1 MNIAGNGSMDNMRTA
16 SMLSRVT
23 ALTLLAAACM
33 ADNAVATVYIDD
45 AVINPGGWPP
55 GTDYTISLS
64 QTVTPNFSIGIS
76 ALGNNEFLFT
86 CLGIAELY
94 SLHVVTSDLYYDP
107 VYVGNTTPF
116 IYNWDTPTNSISIEL
131 YESVLFGYWDDKERF
146 EVEDRTPA
154 VNDSYGWFELQNS
167 DSGLVII
174 DGATAV
180 GGGIIAGTYTQ
191 IPEPSTIA
199 LLLVGTFG
207 LLINGRNKKKFQQ
220 WGPGYPPQGVGS
232 PDP

>member
-1 MNIAGNGSMDNMRTA
+1 MRA
-16 SMLSRVT
+16 ACMLSRVT
-23 ALTLLAAACM
+23 ALIVLAAACT
-33 ADNAVATVYIDD
+33 AGNAVATVYIDD

-107 VYVGNTTPF
+107 VYAGSNTPF
-116 IYNWDTPTNSISIEL
+116 VYNWDTSTNSISIEP
-131 YESVLFGYWDDKERF
+131 YESVIFGYWDDKERF

-154 VNDSYGWFELQNS
+154 VNDSYGWFELQNT
-167 DSGLVII
+167 DSGLEII

-199 LLLVGTFG
+199 LFLAGTFS
-207 LLINGRNKKKFQQ
+207 LLINGRYKKKFQQ
-220 WGPGYPPQGVGS
+220 GGPGCPPQGVGS
-232 PDP
+232 PEP

>member
-1 MNIAGNGSMDNMRTA
+1 
-16 SMLSRVT
+16 MLSRVT
-23 ALTLLAAACM
+23 ALTLLAAACT
-33 ADNAVATVYIDD
+33 AGNAGATVYIDD

-64 QTVTPNFSIGIS
+64 QTVTPNFSVGIS
-76 ALGNNEFLFT
+76 SLGNNEFLFT

-94 SLHVVTSDLYYDP
+94 SLHEVTSDLYYDP
-107 VYVGNTTPF
+107 AYVSGNTPF

-146 EVEDRTPA
+146 EIEDRTPA
-154 VNDSYGWFELQNS
+154 ANDSYGWFELRNT
-167 DSGLVII
+167 DSGLEII

-180 GGGIIAGTYTQ
+180 GGGIIIGTYTQ

-199 LLLVGTFG
+199 LLLAGTFS
-207 LLINGRNKKKFQQ
+207 LLVKGRSKKKFQQ
-220 WGPGYPPQGVGS
+220 SVPGYPPQGVGS
-232 PDP
+232 PEP